1 MSKTSASVKRKYID
15 KTYKQINCFFYADEP
30 DKIKAAA
37 KARGMTVIQY
47 ICYAINQL
55 GDIQLAPHDKSGVDV
70 LTAKRAAEREATAQ
84 DSPEKEEE

>member
-1 MSKTSASVKRKYID
+1 MSKTSAAVKNRYGD
-15 KTYKQINCFFYADEP
+15 TVYKRIHLAFYADEP

-70 LTAKRAAEREATAQ
+70 LAAKRAAAQ
-84 DSPEKEEE
+84 QDTSADEEE